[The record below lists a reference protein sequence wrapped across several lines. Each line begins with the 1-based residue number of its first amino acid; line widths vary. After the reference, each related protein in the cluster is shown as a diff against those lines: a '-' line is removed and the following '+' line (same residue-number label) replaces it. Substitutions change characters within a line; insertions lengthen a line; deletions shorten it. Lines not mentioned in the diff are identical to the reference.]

1 MPTFTKIASRGLR
14 ATVLALIAIGLVI
27 AVAVA
32 AAGPAYALQPSG
44 DADVRDSGE
53 AADPSAPATP
63 APQAAPEPD
72 PPVETQAAPEPD
84 PRVEHPVPTP
94 DTASATPTPDPRVTN
109 PGPATADAPV
119 PASEEPQPTEAAA
132 GGPHA
137 SAPTANLR
145 KLANALV
152 VTKNSP
158 TVEVSA
164 PAGLDVGIVEISIL
178 FGADR
183 LTRNYNNTS
192 GSRFEVH
199 APPGDGTV
207 RQDNLDITLTERN
220 PGGPHHYSILSSV
233 SIAPLFTVTVSPL
246 TVNAFGSSCDLV
258 GYADPTI
265 FWVDPAGVP
274 HRYDLSSAIGEI
286 SAFGGTWTDVS
297 TSSGLTMPTLEWVDR
312 DPGGFGSIGE
322 NALPRGAALL
332 PLPGYLPQTD
342 SIKYPFNDRY
352 ADAGGDSDCFADL
365 SYTVTLDAA
374 Q

>member
-1 MPTFTKIASRGLR
+1 MTRNIATEPFGRRL
-14 ATVLALIAIGLVI
+14 TQLLIAIGLAT
-27 AVAVA
+27 AVAIA
-32 AAGPAYALQPSG
+32 TAGPSHALPPSDG
-44 DADVRDSGE
+44 AHVGDSGT
-53 AADPSAPATP
+53 AAEPSAPAIP
-63 APQAAPEPD
+63 AQEP
-72 PPVETQAAPEPD
+72 APEPD
-84 PRVEHPVPTP
+84 PRVENPAPAPPPDPPT
-94 DTASATPTPDPRVTN
+94 TTPTPEADPRVTN
-109 PGPATADAPV
+109 PGPAAPAADAPV
-119 PASEEPQPTEAAA
+119 PASEDPQPTDAAA
-132 GGPHA
+132 AGPHA

-145 KLANALV
+145 KLADALV

-199 APPGDGTV
+199 APTGDGTV

-220 PGGPHHYSILSSV
+220 PGGPHHYSILSTV
-233 SIAPLFTVTVSPL
+233 GIAPLFTITISPL
-246 TVNAFGSSCDLV
+246 LVNAFGSSCDPV
-258 GYADPTI
+258 GLADPTI
-265 FWVDPAGVP
+265 FWIDPAGVS
-274 HRYDLSSAIGEI
+274 HRYDLDSDNVELF
-286 SAFGGTWTDVS
+286 AFAGTWTDVS
-297 TSSGLTMPTLEWVDR
+297 ASTGLTMPTLEWVDR

-332 PLPGYLPQTD
+332 PLPGQLPDAGAIT
-342 SIKYPFNDRY
+342 YPFSERY

-365 SYTVTLDAA
+365 AYTVTYAPV

>member
-14 ATVLALIAIGLVI
+14 ATMLALIAIGLVI

-32 AAGPAYALQPSG
+32 AAGPAYALQPAG
-44 DADVRDSGE
+44 DADIRDSGE
-53 AADPSAPATP
+53 AAEPSAPATP

-72 PPVETQAAPEPD
+72 TQ
-84 PRVEHPVPTP
+84 VEHPVPTP
-94 DTASATPTPDPRVTN
+94 DRASRTPTPEPDPRVAN
-109 PGPATADAPV
+109 PGPATADAPA
-119 PASEEPQPTEAAA
+119 PASEEPQPTDAAA

-183 LTRNYNNTS
+183 LTRNYNNAS

-220 PGGPHHYSILSSV
+220 PGGPHHYSILSNV

-332 PLPGYLPQTD
+332 PLPGYLPQAG
-342 SIKYPFNDRY
+342 SIKYPFSDRY

-365 SYTVTLDAA
+365 AYTVTLDPP

>member
-14 ATVLALIAIGLVI
+14 ATVLALIALGLVI

-32 AAGPAYALQPSG
+32 AAGPAHALQPSG
-44 DADVRDSGE
+44 DADVSDSGE

-72 PPVETQAAPEPD
+72 P
-84 PRVEHPVPTP
+84 RVEHPAPTP
-94 DTASATPTPDPRVTN
+94 DTASTTPTPEPEPEPESDPRVTN
-109 PGPATADAPV
+109 PGPATAEAPV
-119 PASEEPQPTEAAA
+119 PASEDPQPTDAAA

-145 KLANALV
+145 KLANALI

-199 APPGDGTV
+199 APPGDGTA

-220 PGGPHHYSILSSV
+220 PGGPHHYSIVSSV

-246 TVNAFGSSCDLV
+246 TVNAFGGSCDLV
-258 GYADPTI
+258 GLADPTI

-332 PLPGYLPQTD
+332 PLPGYLPQAGT
-342 SIKYPFNDRY
+342 IKYPFSDRY

-365 SYTVTLDAA
+365 AYTVTFDRA